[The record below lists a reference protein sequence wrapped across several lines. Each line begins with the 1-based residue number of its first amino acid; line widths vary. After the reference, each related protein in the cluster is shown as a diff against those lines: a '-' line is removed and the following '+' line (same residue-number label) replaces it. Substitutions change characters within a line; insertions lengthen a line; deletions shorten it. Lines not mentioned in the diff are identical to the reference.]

1 MPHRVTELHNI
12 MPINNLATSGFNG
25 ILSHNAVAAL
35 PHADVSLQEVQDK
48 RAAVTV
54 PNGLALHDYANLYF
68 CARNPM
74 MFKRQSE
81 TYNLCVLRVSTDVFS
96 LNGVVFTDQNA
107 ASSYARFFRVQ
118 DGIAGMNFDMIYA
131 DDWRHPGDDIK
142 FWMHKSIKCAEVLV
156 PNVVEP
162 RFITGAYVFDTSVQ
176 SQVAGLWPGLPTVVN
191 KAIFFG

>member
-12 MPINNLATSGFNG
+12 MPINNLASVRLYG

-54 PNGLALHDYANLYF
+54 PNGLALHNYANLYF

-74 MFKRQSE
+74 MYKRQSE
-81 TYNLCVLRVSTDVFS
+81 TYNLCVLRITTDVFT
-96 LNGVVFTDQNA
+96 LIGVVFTDQNA
-107 ASSYARFFRVQ
+107 ASAYVRFYRVQ
-118 DGIAGMNFDMIYA
+118 DGIEGMNFDMIYA
-131 DDWRHPGDDIK
+131 DDWRHPDDQVK
-142 FWMHKSIKCAEVLV
+142 YWRHSSIKCAEVLV

-162 RFITGAYVFDTSVQ
+162 RFITGAYVYDTSVQ
-176 SQVAGLWPGLPTVVN
+176 SQVAGLWPELPTVVN
-191 KAIFFG
+191 KAVFFG